1 MLIQVFFTSFRLNTR
16 QQYIVCLYIL
26 YLTISTYFFN
36 VFYLCDLLLLF
47 FFFVILLFNLI
58 FRITSIKRS
67 QISKR
72 KLNYLYYSKKR
83 FRFYM
88 FNKYFIT
95 IKCIL
100 YSRSFC
106 VKFSNLDQ
114 GNAMEKKFYFCRFQ
128 ILGHF
133 TLPKFSKFH
142 RAVDKILKLKGHF
155 SAFSCY

>member
-1 MLIQVFFTSFRLNTR
+1 MLIRVFFTSFRLNTR

-88 FNKYFIT
+88 LNKYFIT

-100 YSRSFC
+100 YSRTFC

-114 GNAMEKKFYFCRFQ
+114 EMQWKKSFIFVGFKY
-128 ILGHF
+128 
-133 TLPKFSKFH
+133 
-142 RAVDKILKLKGHF
+142 
-155 SAFSCY
+155 